1 MSDILEVRDTVIA
14 KLEATQIELE
24 TILGLIE
31 DAATT
36 LKNLEFRHND
46 VNTDFVGT
54 EDDENAILEA
64 AHDLAKAVG
73 MLKPIAG
80 Y

>member
-1 MSDILEVRDTVIA
+1 MTDILEIRNHVVSE
-14 KLEATQIELE
+14 LEATQIELE

-31 DAATT
+31 DAANT
-36 LKNLEFRHND
+36 LKNLEFRHSD
-46 VNTDFVGT
+46 MTTDFVGT
-54 EDDENAILEA
+54 EDDENAIEEA
-64 AHDLAKAVG
+64 AHDLAKAVQ